1 MSTARGPTGTAS
13 APSGS
18 ADSSTPTTPTPEQA
32 EEPRLT
38 PRQKSR
44 RDTEAAVLEIANRQL
59 DSEGVP
65 GLSLRAV
72 ARELGL
78 VSSAVYRYVRSRDE
92 LLTLLIADAYDAL
105 ADAVE
110 DALVREGD
118 RLDVLAAAMLDW
130 SRRTPRRW
138 ELIHGTP
145 LTDYR
150 APREHT
156 LLPGTRVAVHVVRLV
171 DALPDDDA
179 PFTVEEAADHPAAP
193 RLVEGLQELGVA
205 VSPSSALRAVTV
217 WTGLLGMVHTLR
229 SGLLGPGY
237 DEVEHELMAAHV
249 RRLIS

>member
-1 MSTARGPTGTAS
+1 MSTAHRPTGA
-13 APSGS
+13 A
-18 ADSSTPTTPTPEQA
+18 A
-32 EEPRLT
+32 EAPRLT

-59 DSEGVP
+59 DAEGMQ

-92 LLTLLIADAYDAL
+92 LITLLIADAYDAL
-105 ADAVE
+105 AETVE
-110 DALVREGD
+110 DALAREGD
-118 RLDVLAAAMLDW
+118 SLDVLAAAMLDW
-130 SRRTPRRW
+130 SRRAPRRW

-150 APREHT
+150 APRDRT
-156 LLPGTRVAVHVVRLV
+156 LLPGTRVARHVVRLV
-171 DALPDDDA
+171 DALPDDAA
-179 PFTVEEAADHPAAP
+179 PLPAEEAAEHPAAQ
-193 RLVEGLQELGVA
+193 RLVADLDELGVA
-205 VSPSSALRAVTV
+205 VSPTSALRAVTV

-237 DEVEHELMAAHV
+237 DDVEHELMAAHV
-249 RRLIS
+249 RRLIA